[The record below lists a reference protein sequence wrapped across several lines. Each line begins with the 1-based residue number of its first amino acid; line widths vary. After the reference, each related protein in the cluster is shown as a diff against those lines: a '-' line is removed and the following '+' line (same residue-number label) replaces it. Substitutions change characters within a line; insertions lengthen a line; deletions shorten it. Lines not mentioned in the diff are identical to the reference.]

1 MKYSKL
7 LKITSI
13 IVIFLMSI
21 SPAAAWVSVTV
32 SNPTMDFGTVTAD
45 GTTVSTSSTISI
57 SGNENLDF
65 YVRTSGP
72 LTDTAGDIIPNNP
85 NFKFRIQYPQRSIDS
100 GYVILSGSNQK
111 VVSNWP
117 KPNTGGAD
125 VATETY
131 SLTVPP
137 NTLNGTY
144 TTTVIFTVISDG
156 VVPTDS
162 AAMQANIN
170 VVNNSINSTTGNSSD
185 NIADVNTTGNTE
197 GITYDLVSY
206 WNTIF

>member
-32 SNPTMDFGTVTAD
+32 SNPTMNFGTVNAD

-65 YVRTSGP
+65 YVRTNGP
-72 LTDTAGDIIPNNP
+72 LTDAAGDTISNDP

-100 GYVILSGSNQK
+100 GYVTLSNINKK
-111 VVSNWP
+111 VVGNWP

-131 SLTVPP
+131 LLTVPP
-137 NTLNGTY
+137 ATPFGTY
-144 TTTVIFTVISDG
+144 NTTVVFTVISSG
-156 VVPTDS
+156 ITPTSLATTQVNDS
-162 AAMQANIN
+162 SSNITN
-170 VVNNSINSTTGNSSD
+170 NSSD
-185 NIADVNTTGNTE
+185 NITTVNTAD
-197 GITYDLVSY
+197 ITYTLLTLLEHY
-206 WNTIF
+206 F